1 LWTLRN
7 TKKERRNARMLTTVR
22 YSAVDDGAVDDGAVD
37 DDRAAKRR
45 GWLGFRRNARTPAV
59 RTPLFLRG
67 DEAGTKACS
76 GTKLTDH
83 DVGTDGIGKERR
95 TVRIGGGPNV

>member
-1 LWTLRN
+1 M
-7 TKKERRNARMLTTVR
+7 MLTTVR
-22 YSAVDDGAVDDGAVD
+22 YSAVDDVDDGAVDDVED

-45 GWLGFRRNARTPAV
+45 GWLGFV

-83 DVGTDGIGKERR
+83 DVGTEGIGKERR